1 MAKDGQ
7 TTIPEAERTDADA
20 EAKKAQQEYA
30 KRVKNHE
37 QMIKDLKGSVV
48 ILTKKI
54 EDATNLSGSYMKLTD
69 ELKSLQINST
79 LDRVEF
85 EKKAKDTEKTQ
96 AAYIGS
102 LKQAKKL
109 VEQKVDYLKK
119 NPPEPPAPV

>member
-1 MAKDGQ
+1 MANKGQ
-7 TTIPEAERTDADA
+7 QKIPEAGKIDAKA
-20 EAKKAQQEYA
+20 EAKKLQQEYE

-37 QMIKDLKGSVV
+37 QTIKDLEGSVV
-48 ILTKKI
+48 ILSKKI
-54 EDATNLSGSYMKLTD
+54 EEATDLSGFYMRLTD
-69 ELKSLQINST
+69 ELKSLRINST

-109 VEQKVDYLKK
+109 VEQRIDYLKL